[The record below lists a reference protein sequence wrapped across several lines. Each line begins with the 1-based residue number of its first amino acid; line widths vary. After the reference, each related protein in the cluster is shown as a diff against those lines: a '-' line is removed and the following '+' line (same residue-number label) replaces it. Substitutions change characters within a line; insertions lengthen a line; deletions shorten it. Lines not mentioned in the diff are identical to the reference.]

1 MTVAEFFA
9 RYRATNAALQAYVD
23 GLPFWVNVWRGW
35 MFVIFTAAVVF
46 VIWKREARWLLLT
59 MLLSLFAYNLV
70 AMGSGIG
77 RFPSI
82 ALVLCWS
89 PLAFYLERRRSRL
102 RTDGWFDTVY
112 SWWLTTALATLCVS
126 IVFDTYNVAYALVA
140 HVP

>member
-1 MTVAEFFA
+1 MNVAEFFA
-9 RYRATNAALQAYVD
+9 RYQATNAALQAYVN
-23 GLPFWVNVWRGW
+23 GLPLWVNVWRGW

-59 MLLSLFAYNLV
+59 MIISLFAYNLL
-70 AMGSGIG
+70 AMCCGVG

-89 PLAFYLERRRSRL
+89 PLAFYLKRRRSRL
-102 RTDGWFDTVY
+102 SMDGWFDTVY

-126 IVFDTYNVAYALVA
+126 IGFDTYNVAYALVA